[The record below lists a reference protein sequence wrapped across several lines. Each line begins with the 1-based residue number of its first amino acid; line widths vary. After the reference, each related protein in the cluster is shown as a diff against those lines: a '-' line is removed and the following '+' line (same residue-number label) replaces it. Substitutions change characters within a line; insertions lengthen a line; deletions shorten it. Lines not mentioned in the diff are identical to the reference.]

1 MRIFGGQDYYD
12 VGLSLGIDKSITLVR
27 SNNTVIDMKKLAIE
41 FPSVGVDIYGGLDY
55 TTVDTSTIVFCGK
68 VYRGMHIHEGSKGI
82 VNIWNHYKLE
92 EWKASF
98 KVEPT
103 VRFQPGYWGKRN
115 YKPEEYFRPFDCSDD
130 IRKLMI
136 DNKFSILVG
145 MKSNNRRDE
154 KLVNV
159 NPYNLKML
167 GFAKALDPYQ
177 AFQELSMWI
186 GGVLGGTSPEIV
198 TIKDDIV
205 LAESHGFDKVTS
217 FRGPRI
223 K

>member
-1 MRIFGGQDYYD
+1 MRIFGGHDYYD
-12 VGLSLGIDKSITLVR
+12 VGLSLGIDTTITLVR
-27 SNNTVIDMKKLAIE
+27 SRNATIDLSALKIA
-41 FPSVGVDIYGGLDY
+41 FPSVNVTCYEDKLLV
-55 TTVDTSTIVFCGK
+55 TSMTVVFCNT
-68 VYRGMHIHEGSKGI
+68 VYRGIKI
-82 VNIWNHYKLE
+82 TDNKNKLLFWDYDKFMD
-92 EWKASF
+92 WKNQNKIKVRLAMVWEFPNFTF
-98 KVEPT
+98 KD
-103 VRFQPGYWGKRN
+103 
-115 YKPEEYFRPFDCSDD
+115 YFRPLSVASNLRELM
-130 IRKLMI
+130 IRKKI
-136 DNKFSILVG
+136 SILIE
-145 MKSNNRRDE
+145 DE
-154 KLVNV
+154 TNSDLKGSVKV
-159 NPYNLKML
+159 NPWGLKEM